1 MASVSAHRRRM
12 KRIAEWIRNGHECSA
27 CGFRLPHS
35 AKCYEWVEQEADHG
49 YKFKS
54 YAVIPAECPK
64 CHDKMTAVV
73 WEEGDKDG

>member
-1 MASVSAHRRRM
+1 M
-12 KRIAEWIRNGHECSA
+12 AEWIRNGLECSA
-27 CGFRLPHS
+27 CGFRLPSCQSVCSPAPPNS

-64 CHDKMTAVV
+64 CHDQMTAVV